1 MRPAWKPRVVAALGA
16 ATLLV
21 LGAPALH
28 GSARL
33 QAAPAFPRGDA
44 YLAAAVS
51 GPSAMRLPAVGVGWH
66 GGAVTAATGEQMTI
80 YISDGYTP
88 EQVSQQTWADFF
100 AGLIHGSELTRL
112 VAYVVTP
119 TEVQQMCGLEALAC
133 AGGGRIVV
141 PGEPQYG
148 WAPTTVATHEYAHFI
163 ALNRSNPPWNADAFG
178 TKRWASVAGVCAR
191 VGAGTAFPGD
201 ESEHYRLNPGEAF
214 AEVYRVLNETR
225 AGAFSFAWSIVDS
238 SFYPDSQALSAA
250 EQDVRSPWLAPTAVS
265 VERAVPSQGRP
276 RVEAHDRHSARR
288 RPAGDVDHSAGRPL
302 RVHPHDAG
310 RQDQARK
317 WALVGRPHEDPHDDR
332 LRTAP
337 ARSPRRA
344 ARNARPLLRA
354 GRGPVRA
361 GQRLCA
367 ADHGRQSSSIT
378 SGRTSRRAG
387 SGRASAGRPR
397 PRARTPAGASG
408 SGSGGRASRR
418 AGRRRRGSRP
428 SPWAGAAP
436 RGRR

>member
-1 MRPAWKPRVVAALGA
+1 MAALGA

-33 QAAPAFPRGDA
+33 QAAPAFPRGNA

-100 AGLIHGSELTRL
+100 AGLIHGSELARL

-178 TKRWASVAGVCAR
+178 TKRWASVAGICAR

-238 SFYPDSQALSAA
+238 SFYPDSQALGAA

-265 VERAVPSQGRP
+265 VSGRFLPKGLRTWKHTIVTPLDGVLQATLTIPSGGLYEFTLTTPDGKTRLASGLWSGAHTKTLTTIVCGQRQLVLHVALRGTRGRFSVRAAVP
-276 RVEAHDRHSARR
+276 
-288 RPAGDVDHSAGRPL
+288 
-302 RVHPHDAG
+302 
-310 RQDQARK
+310 
-317 WALVGRPHEDPHDDR
+317 
-332 LRTAP
+332 
-337 ARSPRRA
+337 
-344 ARNARPLLRA
+344 
-354 GRGPVRA
+354 
-361 GQRLCA
+361 
-367 ADHGRQSSSIT
+367 
-378 SGRTSRRAG
+378 
-387 SGRASAGRPR
+387 
-397 PRARTPAGASG
+397 
-408 SGSGGRASRR
+408 
-418 AGRRRRGSRP
+418 
-428 SPWAGAAP
+428 
-436 RGRR
+436 